1 METAI
6 LLFKQYSGQGMIV
19 TLFLVALVYLWFAEK
34 SKEKRRLFVGLP
46 ICILAMFFCPMVV
59 FFLEKLAE
67 EDVYWRM
74 LWSIP
79 MLVVIAYAAV
89 LLIRKSEGVKRYI
102 SIALAVLL
110 IVISGNY
117 LYDNPGFLV
126 AQNPEHI
133 PENVIEICDE
143 IIVEGREI
151 KACFPS
157 EMLMYVTQCTSFIQ
171 MPYGREMFTRPDGTV
186 MWNSLY
192 EIMESEEMDA
202 KELAK
207 ELRAQNCHFV
217 VLREAAVSGDAMEDE
232 NWIKFYETKGYEV
245 YIDDTNDPRYW

>member
-19 TLFLVALVYLWFAEK
+19 TLFLIALVYLWFAEE
-34 SKEKRRLFVGLP
+34 SREKRRLFVYLP
-46 ICILAMFFCPMVV
+46 ICTLAMFFCPLIV

-79 MLVVIAYAAV
+79 MLIVIAYAAV
-89 LLIRKSEGVKRYI
+89 CLIRKAEGIKRYI
-102 SIALAVLL
+102 SIAAFVLL
-110 IVISGNY
+110 IGISGDY

-126 AQNPEHI
+126 AENPEHI

-151 KACFPS
+151 MACFPS
-157 EMLMYVTQCTSFIQ
+157 EMLMYVTQYTSFVQ
-171 MPYGREMFTRPDGTV
+171 MPYGREMFLRPDGAV
-186 MWNSLY
+186 MWNALY
-192 EIMESEEMDA
+192 ELVESENIDE

-217 VLREAAVSGDAMEDE
+217 VLREGAVSSEDMENED
-232 NWIKFYETKGYEV
+232 WLSYYETKGYEV